1 VFSGVRLQADS
12 ARLQEVHGWAVR
24 LSDAV
29 ETDPSFWLITDN
41 VPEEAYPW
49 ETIEFRG
56 ADSVRIAWEPSAA
69 DVQGAYWVYSFLH
82 LMTRMDRMDE
92 WFPDAVGLEGYALER
107 FILDRTADAW
117 LLARAIFEAAPY
129 RPMDELVYSQDRG
142 YLDAFLLTARGGEFS
157 EELEDYNRAN
167 PGRIDEYLT
176 WFRETFDREPP
187 GLRSR

>member
-1 VFSGVRLQADS
+1 MMKGPRGNRDGRRAGLILCALAGGLLSGACGAGVRSIPPPRPLVVFSGVRLQADS

-92 WFPDAVGLEGYALER
+92 WFPD
-107 FILDRTADAW
+107 
-117 LLARAIFEAAPY
+117 
-129 RPMDELVYSQDRG
+129 
-142 YLDAFLLTARGGEFS
+142 
-157 EELEDYNRAN
+157 
-167 PGRIDEYLT
+167 
-176 WFRETFDREPP
+176 
-187 GLRSR
+187 